1 MARGAAFVAGATGYT
16 GRAVVERLVADGFEA
31 VAHVRPDSSRLASER
46 ERFATAGATVDT
58 TPWDEAAMT
67 ETLRKLAPVAV
78 FGLLGTTRARE
89 KREGK
94 EPGAAG
100 YEAVDYGLTALLLR
114 AAKASGV
121 RPRFIY
127 LSAAG
132 ARAGA
137 SAYMAVRARIE
148 RELAASG
155 LPWYAAR
162 PAFISGPDR
171 EEKRTGEHLMS
182 GLLDGVLK
190 VAGRRARDRWASM
203 DAPTLARGLV
213 RLVTDPTPD
222 RVVAADELRRDS

>member
-1 MARGAAFVAGATGYT
+1 
-16 GRAVVERLVADGFEA
+16 
-31 VAHVRPDSSRLASER
+31 
-46 ERFATAGATVDT
+46 
-58 TPWDEAAMT
+58 
-67 ETLRKLAPVAV
+67 
-78 FGLLGTTRARE
+78 
-89 KREGK
+89 
-94 EPGAAG
+94 
-100 YEAVDYGLTALLLR
+100 VDYGLTALLLR

-132 ARAGA
+132 AREGPAPTWRSARA
-137 SAYMAVRARIE
+137 SNASWPP
-148 RELAASG
+148 AASPG
-155 LPWYAAR
+155 HAAR

-171 EEKRTGEHLMS
+171 EEKRAGEHLMS